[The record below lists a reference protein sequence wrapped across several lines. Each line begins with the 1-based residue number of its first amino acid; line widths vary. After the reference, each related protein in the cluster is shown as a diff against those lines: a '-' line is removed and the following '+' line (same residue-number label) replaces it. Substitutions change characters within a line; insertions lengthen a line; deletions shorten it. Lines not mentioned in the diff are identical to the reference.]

1 LGELKLQPVNQ
12 GLEENLFNYLVH
24 SIEHTPYYQLL
35 GVKIRLLGPGVADL
49 EVEVS
54 GQHTNPLGAV
64 HGGLYMSLVDAAM
77 GNAIRSLGIK
87 AVTVDCTTSM
97 ISGASVGETI
107 KARGTLEKVGK
118 NLIFA
123 SARVTTGEKILAS
136 SRGTF
141 FRVGEIDY

>member
-1 LGELKLQPVNQ
+1 MQPVNQ

-24 SIEHTPYYQLL
+24 SIETTPYYRLL
-35 GVKIRLLGPGVADL
+35 GVKVRLLASGSAEL
-49 EVEVS
+49 ELGVS

-97 ISGASVGETI
+97 IAGASVGETI

-123 SARVTTGEKILAS
+123 SAQVTTDEKLLAS
-136 SRGTF
+136 ARGTF
-141 FRVGEIDY
+141 YRVGLIEINHGS

>member
-1 LGELKLQPVNQ
+1 LQPVNQ

-24 SIEHTPYYQLL
+24 SIETTPYYQLL
-35 GVKIRLLGPGVADL
+35 GVKVRLLASGSAEL
-49 EVEVS
+49 ELGVS

-97 ISGASVGETI
+97 IAGASVGETI

-123 SARVTTGEKILAS
+123 SALVTTGEKLLAS
-136 SRGTF
+136 ARGTF
-141 FRVGEIDY
+141 YRVGLIEINHGS

>member
-1 LGELKLQPVNQ
+1 MQTINQ
-12 GLEENLFNYLVH
+12 GLEEELFNYLVH
-24 SIEHTPYYQLL
+24 SIEDTPYYQLL
-35 GVKIRLLGPGVADL
+35 GVEVRLLASGSAEL

-54 GQHTNPLGAV
+54 QQHTNPLGAV
-64 HGGLYMSLVDAAM
+64 HGGLYMSLADAAM

-97 ISGASVGETI
+97 IAAASIGEVI
-107 KARGTLEKVGK
+107 KAQGSLEKVGK

-123 SARVTTGEKILAS
+123 SARVTAGEKILAS

-141 FRVGEIDY
+141 YRVGLIEINHGS

>member
-1 LGELKLQPVNQ
+1 MQPVNQ

-24 SIEHTPYYQLL
+24 SIETTPYYQLL

-54 GQHTNPLGAV
+54 GHHTNPLGAV
-64 HGGLYMSLVDAAM
+64 HGGLYMSLADAAM

-97 ISGASVGETI
+97 IAGATVGEVI

-123 SARVTTGEKILAS
+123 SAQVTSGEKLLAS
-136 SRGTF
+136 ARGTF
-141 FRVGEIDY
+141 YRVGLIEINQGS